1 MWEDDKLKEFYP
13 LKNFALPNFSVPDL
27 MFYLI
32 CSFVF
37 ILLVSYFRKFIFRID
52 NRKPYQ
58 MAPERLNKFDFYWLH
73 TFGNIFMLDIH
84 KLDSIN
90 NKLDSINSI
99 FIGDMTFGNIFMLDI
114 HKLDSI
120 NNKLDSINSIFIGD
134 MTFGNIFMLDIHIFL
149 RIEVMGNE
157 NVEILKKALNFVP
170 QKKLCYFH
178 LLIFP
183 KKLFSVFGKMNHD
196 NFIKSHFTFFV
207 HFIQR

>member
-84 KLDSIN
+84 
-90 NKLDSINSI
+90 
-99 FIGDMTFGNIFMLDI
+99 
-114 HKLDSI
+114 
-120 NNKLDSINSIFIGD
+120 
-134 MTFGNIFMLDIHIFL
+134 IFL

-170 QKKLCYFH
+170 QKKFNVIFH
-178 LLIFP
+178 LLTFP

>member
-13 LKNFALPNFSVPDL
+13 LKNFALSNFSVPDL

-114 HKLDSI
+114 H
-120 NNKLDSINSIFIGD
+120 
-134 MTFGNIFMLDIHIFL
+134 IFL

-183 KKLFSVFGKMNHD
+183 KKLFSVFGKMNHE
-196 NFIKSHFTFFV
+196 FW
-207 HFIQR
+207 